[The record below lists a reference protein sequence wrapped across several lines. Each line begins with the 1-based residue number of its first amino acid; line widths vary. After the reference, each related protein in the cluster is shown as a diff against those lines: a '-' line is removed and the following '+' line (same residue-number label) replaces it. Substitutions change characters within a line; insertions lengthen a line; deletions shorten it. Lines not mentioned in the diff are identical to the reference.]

1 MVHYYKCPLCN
12 SEDTGAWLQVPD
24 YFLTGEKFELVRCSN
39 CGFLFTQDHP
49 DIEEIGRYYES
60 ADYISHNDSAGGIS
74 ASIYRIA
81 REFML
86 KRKRKMVCRVSG
98 LDKGSILDI
107 GSGTGHFL
115 SVMKNGG
122 WQVKGTEI
130 NDKARE
136 FSKTE
141 FGLEV
146 LPPVNI
152 GSLPSASFDA
162 ISLWHVLE
170 HFQDPFTYASEIKRL
185 LKPGGVCLIALPNC
199 SSFDAGFYKI
209 SWAAYDVPRHLWH
222 FTPATFKLFAEKNG
236 FIIRSVRALPL
247 DVFYISILSEKYKKT
262 GFSFMQG
269 ILKGVWFY
277 LLSLFNMKG
286 SSSLIYQLQKTI
298 DQ

>member
-24 YFLTGEKFELVRCSN
+24 YFLTGEKFELVRCPN

-74 ASIYRIA
+74 ASMYRIA

-269 ILKGVWFY
+269 ILKGALFY

>member
-74 ASIYRIA
+74 ASMYRIA